1 MSSYKHGAYGSM
13 SDSIITASNNYSA
26 VPFVVGTAPVN
37 LIRGYATAGIVNAP
51 IYITDMGAKS
61 TIGYSLDWASF
72 TLCEM
77 LSVLFDN
84 ANGNIGPAY
93 FVNVLDPTIHR
104 KSTQTTKSLTF
115 TNGRAYIESDTI
127 ILDTFALANKVE
139 GTDYNLSYN
148 FTTGKLAITSVESDS
163 PLTGTIVASYYEVDI
178 DAVTEDDVIGSIT
191 DNGVYTGM
199 QCAKLVYPDYDA
211 IINYIAAPGWSEYKN
226 VYNAMVELCQAINDH
241 WYAMPYADIPVEA
254 KVSIAEATISDHAA
268 SVTDTKAIISSV
280 KVYATGTTTLMTED
294 TDYSIASTT
303 TGFTVTLLSGGAYYT
318 ATKVDIVYN
327 TAVDTLALAKSWKT
341 NNGYDSMYTKVF
353 YPQAKTSDGK
363 IYHLSSLAIAET
375 LRVDA
380 SHNGI
385 PMETCSN
392 QKVPVDAQY
401 FGSSSANQGFDQ
413 SQGNTLNEVGI
424 TTLVKWGG
432 SWRLWGN
439 HTAAF
444 VAGNDGNATSDVD
457 PLAIFDTNM
466 RMQEYI
472 INSFE
477 ADHGDEVD
485 EPMDRNLKDT
495 ILVAE
500 QSKLDSLVAQGALIG
515 SPVITFTES
524 ENSISDMINGNFT
537 WNISDTP
544 TPPAKSLTA
553 KVAYTDA
560 GFSSYF
566 GEED

>member
-1 MSSYKHGAYGSM
+1 MSGYVHGAYGSM
-13 SDSIITASNNYSA
+13 SDSIISAADTAPS
-26 VPFVVGTAPVN
+26 VPLIVGTAPVN
-37 LIRGYATAGIVNAP
+37 LVRGYANAGIINTPV
-51 IYITDMGAKS
+51 YISDAGAKK
-61 TIGYSLDWASF
+61 TIGYSDDWDSF

-77 LSVLFDN
+77 LSSLFDN

-93 FVNVLDPTIHR
+93 FINVLDPDTHR
-104 KSTQTTKSLTF
+104 GSAQVTKQLTF

-127 ILDTFALANKVE
+127 ILDTFAIANMTE

-148 FTTGKLAITSVESDS
+148 FTTGKLAITSADS
-163 PLTGTIVASYYEVDI
+163 ANPLTGTAAASYYEVDPA
-178 DAVTEDDVIGSIT
+178 AVTDDDIIGSVT
-191 DNGVYTGM
+191 PNGVYSGL
-199 QCAKLVYPDYDA
+199 QAGLLVYPDKDA
-211 IINYIAAPGWSEYKN
+211 IVNYVAAPGWSEHKD
-226 VYNAMVELCQAINDH
+226 VYDALVEFCQAINGH

-254 KVSIAEATISDHAA
+254 VVKATELAVSDHAV
-268 SVTDTKAIISSV
+268 SVADAK
-280 KVYATGTTTLMTED
+280 
-294 TDYSIASTT
+294 SIASTVVVFAT
-303 TGFTVTLLSGGAYYT
+303 GTATKLIEGTDYSVEDTAAGFTISLLSGGSHYT
-318 ATKVDIVYN
+318 DTKVDVQYK
-327 TAVDTLALAKSWKT
+327 TAVDTLALAKAWRT
-341 NNGYDSMYTKVF
+341 DNGFDSMYTKVF
-353 YPQAKTSDGK
+353 WPEAKTSDGK

-380 SHNGI
+380 SHGGV

-392 QKVPVDAQY
+392 KSVPVAAQY
-401 FGSSSANQGFDQ
+401 FGGTSDNQGFDQ
-413 SQGNTLNEVGI
+413 STGNTLNAVGI
-424 TTLVKWGG
+424 TTMVKWGG
-432 SWRLWGN
+432 SWRLWGP

-444 VAGNDGNATSDVD
+444 VADDDGNASADVD

-477 ADHGDEVD
+477 EDHGDDVD

-495 ILVAE
+495 ILEAE
-500 QSKLDSLVAQGALIG
+500 QQKLDALVAQGALIG

-524 ENSISDMINGNFT
+524 ENSTSDMINGNFT

-560 GFSSYF
+560 GFASYF
-566 GEED
+566 GEGE